1 VRPDRLDDQLDA
13 AGALGDPLR
22 RVLYDHVASQTGHVS
37 REHAAA
43 AAGISR
49 ALAGFHLDRLVA
61 AGLLESTFRRL
72 NSRRGPGAGRPAK
85 VYRRSSRQ
93 ISISLPPRRYD
104 LAADL
109 FARSLESM
117 GQTPALRSLAPYAR
131 AYGRSIAR
139 KEAPEQ
145 GTPERSGRRLR
156 AVLDA
161 CGFEAQ
167 TDRDR
172 LWLRNCPFDA
182 LARAHRSL
190 VCGAALELVRGI
202 LQGLGL
208 RGASAR
214 LEPRPGRCCVA
225 ISGLTPAE
233 AGNVL
238 AEAPVRR
245 A

>member
-1 VRPDRLDDQLDA
+1 VGPDRVDDQLDA

-22 RVLYDHVASQTGHVS
+22 RALYDHVASQTGAVS

-49 ALAGFHLDRLVA
+49 SLAGFHLDRLVH
-61 AGLLESTFRRL
+61 AGLLQSSFRRL

-93 ISISLPPRRYD
+93 IAISLPPRRYD
-104 LAADL
+104 LAAEL
-109 FARSLESM
+109 FARSMESM
-117 GQTPALRSLAPYAR
+117 GQASALRSLGPAAR

-139 KEAPEQ
+139 KETQEPGVAKPPRQ
-145 GTPERSGRRLR
+145 RLR

-161 CGFEAQ
+161 CGFETQ

-172 LWLRNCPFDA
+172 LWLRNCPFDL
-182 LARAHRSL
+182 LAQAHRSL
-190 VCGAALELVRGI
+190 VCGAALELVRGV

-214 LEPRPGRCCVA
+214 IEPRPGRCCVTV
-225 ISGLTPAE
+225 SGLKPVE
-233 AGNVL
+233 AGNVVV
-238 AEAPVRR
+238 EASGRP